1 MKKVKFE
8 FSNSFET
15 PITEVF
21 EFEENATEAEI
32 EKVFEEWYFNELDRA
47 GIEGYYEEIEE

>member
-1 MKKVKFE
+1 MKKVRFE
-8 FSNSFET
+8 FNNSFET

-21 EFEENATEAEI
+21 EFEEGATETEI

-47 GIEGYYEEIEE
+47 GIEGCYEEIEE

>member
-8 FSNSFET
+8 FNNSFET
-15 PITEVF
+15 PIIEVF
-21 EFEENATEAEI
+21 EFEEDATEAEI

-47 GIEGYYEEIEE
+47 GTEG

>member
-8 FSNSFET
+8 FNNSFET
-15 PITEVF
+15 PIIEVF
-21 EFEENATEAEI
+21 EFEENATETEI

-47 GIEGYYEEIEE
+47 GIEGYFEEVEE